1 MKRFALLTLLATTA
15 LAQQQND
22 TDYTRQIK
30 QFTTGPQFITE
41 MVDHLPASAKV
52 PTPLK
57 FFGYIAGAEG
67 HLTYSEDVNRYMR
80 ALEGASPR
88 VKVFSIGKSEEGREM
103 IAVAVGADDTIA
115 HLDRYR
121 DITKRLAD
129 PRSLTDADASRL
141 VADGKPI
148 YYITGSIHSPETGS
162 PEMLMELAYRLAVE
176 EAPLVRK
183 IRDNAIVLIT
193 PVVEVDGR
201 DRQLDLSRWRDA
213 NPNRPVPPLVYWGH
227 YVAHDNNR
235 DNLGLALALS
245 RNVLN
250 AFFAFHPQVLHDLH
264 ESVPFMYI
272 STGTGPYNPSIDPLV
287 VDEWQRMAWH
297 EVQELT
303 KRGLPGVWTYGFYDG
318 WAPNYM
324 MWAGQGHNAIGR
336 FYETFGNRFPMT
348 ADRVVRGQSDR
359 AWFRPN
365 PPLPTVKWSLRN
377 NINYQQSGIL
387 LALSDFADRRQ
398 HFLEQFYLLGKRSIA
413 KTANEGPSAW
423 VFDGAQKR
431 QGQLNDL
438 ISLLRT
444 HGVEVQQSDA
454 PFSVAVDWPPSAKK
468 EKTDFAKG
476 SFIIRMDQPYSRLA
490 DAMLDVQYVRSD
502 EKVYDD
508 TGWTLGYLKNVD
520 FKRVANPDVLKV
532 PMHAWS
538 GAPAAASSNIIENN
552 ADTSLPRLVWSD
564 RNTRRLVADEL
575 FTVDN
580 KKYAAGTIV
589 NASAAPAT
597 KTHELH
603 LPRVAIL
610 HTWLR
615 TQDEGWFRLALESLN
630 IPYSYISTQEVSRTP
645 NLREKFDVILFAPTG
660 GSNSSA
666 EIVNGLPPGP
676 PLPWRKTGITPNLGG
691 IDETD
696 DMRPGL
702 GLTGVDSLTRFVED
716 GGLLITARDTS
727 IWAVQY
733 GLARWIRII
742 EPQKL
747 RAPGT
752 ILLATVT
759 DKKSPIA
766 AGYDDTL
773 PIYYA
778 GAPIFQVGLTPPPA
792 PETRPSGRGGKND
805 PDVPQGRPFVPLP
818 ERPKA
823 APGEEG
829 FQTPEDAPWNS
840 DYALPR
846 PEDRP
851 RVIVSFAKEVD
862 KLLLSGM
869 LEAGEEIAGKPIV
882 IDSPRGKGH
891 ILLFANNPM
900 WRQNTQGSYALVTN
914 AIMNWD
920 HLR

>member
-1 MKRFALLTLLATTA
+1 LKRFALLILLATTA
-15 LAQQQND
+15 FSQQQND
-22 TDYTRQIK
+22 ADYTRQIK

-67 HLTYSEDVNRYMR
+67 RLTYSEDVNRYMR
-80 ALEGASPR
+80 ALEAASPR
-88 VKVFSIGKSEEGREM
+88 VKIFSIGKSEEGREM

-129 PRSLTDADASRL
+129 PRSLTDADAAKL

-176 EAPLVRK
+176 DSPLVRK

-201 DRQLDLSRWRDA
+201 DRQIDLSRWRDA

-245 RNVLN
+245 RNVLHT
-250 AFFAFHPQVLHDLH
+250 FFDFHPQVLHDLH
-264 ESVPFMYI
+264 ESVPFLYI

-377 NINYQQSGIL
+377 NINYQQSGLL

-413 KTANEGPSAW
+413 KAANEGPSAW
-423 VFDGAQKR
+423 VFDAAQKR
-431 QGQLNDL
+431 QGQLTDL
-438 ISLLRT
+438 MSLLRT

-490 DAMLDVQYVRSD
+490 DAMLDVQYVRGD

-520 FKRVANPDVLKV
+520 FKRVANSEVLKV
-532 PMHAWS
+532 PAHTWT
-538 GAPAAASSNIIENN
+538 GARAFAAGNVIENN
-552 ADTSLPRLVWSD
+552 ADTLLPRLVWA
-564 RNTRRLVADEL
+564 NGATHWLVAEEP
-575 FTVDN
+575 FTVDT
-580 KKYAAGTIV
+580 KKYPAGTIV
-589 NASAAPAT
+589 AASAAPST

-603 LPRVAIL
+603 LPRVAVL

-630 IPYSYISTQEVSRTP
+630 IPFSYISTQEVSRTP

-676 PLPWRKTGITPNLGG
+676 ALPWRKTAITPNLGG

-702 GLTGVDSLTRFVED
+702 GMTGVDSLTRFVED

-733 GLARWIRII
+733 GLARWVRVI

-752 ILLATVT
+752 ILLASVT

-792 PETRPSGRGGKND
+792 PESRPSGRGGKND
-805 PDVPQGRPFVPLP
+805 PDVPQGRPFVQLP
-818 ERPKA
+818 ERPKP

-846 PEDRP
+846 VEDRP
-851 RVIVSFAKEVD
+851 RVIVSFAKEAD

-869 LEAGEEIAGKPIV
+869 LEAGEEIAGKPVV
-882 IDSPRGKGH
+882 IDAPRGKGH